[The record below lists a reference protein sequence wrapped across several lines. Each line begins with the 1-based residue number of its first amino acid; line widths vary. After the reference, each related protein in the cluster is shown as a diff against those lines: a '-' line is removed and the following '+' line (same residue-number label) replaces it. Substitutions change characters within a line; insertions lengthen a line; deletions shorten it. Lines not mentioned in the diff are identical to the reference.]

1 MILRTRL
8 PLTASLLALLVA
20 ISQAT
25 EPTVDSLSH
34 VGALAQAQVPAE
46 KAGSSENGKSESEVT
61 IDESP
66 LLEFVEKHQQPL
78 LKLLRFMKKKQPQQY
93 EQALKELAR
102 VKQRLTTLEKRDSE
116 SHAIEL
122 ELWQVR
128 SNLRML
134 VAEILVS
141 EKDSQ
146 EKLRKQLHELVAKEI
161 DLDTARIKL
170 EENRLRQRL
179 SSVQTQLTDRTE
191 NRDATLSKAIKTWE
205 NRAFKPNARPK
216 KQ

>member
-1 MILRTRL
+1 MIRL
-8 PLTASLLALLVA
+8 IKLLLTTGLFALTFTTLT
-20 ISQAT
+20 QAT
-25 EPTVDSLSH
+25 EPVVDSLSR
-34 VGALAQAQVPAE
+34 VGPLAQA
-46 KAGSSENGKSESEVT
+46 KASSEKVDSIQADDS

-93 EQALKELAR
+93 QQALKELAR

-141 EKDSQ
+141 ERDSQ
-146 EKLRKQLHELVAKEI
+146 EKLKKQLHELVEKEI
-161 DLDTARIKL
+161 DLDTARLKL
-170 EENRLRQRL
+170 EQKRMEQRL
-179 SSVQTQLTDRTE
+179 STVQSQLAERTE
-191 NRDATLSKAIKTWE
+191 NRDAALSKAIKTWE
-205 NRAFKPNARPK
+205 NRAFKSSARPK
-216 KQ
+216 KL